1 MKSTRI
7 HWSAAEIAIVRNKVL
22 EIVSNRKMP
31 RSSWSDV
38 FEVAQRDL
46 PVNRRRDHMSLNP
59 NVWQSSKTGTLCSN
73 TTQLIAVSVL
83 RERGFSISDNV
94 RVSQYAHYLSAIL
107 HPSPSVSKFLLEKL
121 DSEKK
126 AEVVVDVV
134 SAVEPVAPKIS
145 DGQQKMIGQI
155 LAEARQKALSQ
166 ILQHEKE
173 TITMVN
179 HHTTEQRLLDADA
192 RITELTKTVQYLGQ
206 QIGLITEFITSHGYK
221 PLINPNNL

>member
-59 NVWQSSKTGTLCSN
+59 NVWQSSKTGALCSN

-83 RERGFSISDNV
+83 RERGFGIRDNV
-94 RVSQYAHYLSAIL
+94 RVSQYAHYLSAVL
-107 HPSPSVSKFLLEKL
+107 HPSPTLSKFLLEKL

-134 SAVEPVAPKIS
+134 NAVEPVAPKIS
-145 DGQQKMIGQI
+145 DSQQIGQI
-155 LAEARQKALSQ
+155 LAEARQKTLSQ
-166 ILQHEKE
+166 ILLHEKE
-173 TITMVN
+173 TITMVSRN
-179 HHTTEQRLLDADA
+179 NTEQRLLDADA

-221 PLINPNNL
+221 PVINPNNP